1 MVRDMSKAYRNLGDL
16 IYKVLPL
23 AGFDF
28 AKGVGVIKLCG
39 YDSDVL
45 IKYKLLRSK
54 RTGEFAYKVLSV
66 TNQPRLFSPSI
77 PFASERD
84 RLLWHLHKTKGI
96 PLPLRLE
103 RAIRGEGSLVEIF
116 RYPEGRLVVRYEV
129 KDGVYTITGYK
140 LVKEKTQTA

>member
-1 MVRDMSKAYRNLGDL
+1 MSKVYRNLGDL
-16 IYKVLPL
+16 IHEVLPV

-39 YDSDVL
+39 YGSDVL
-45 IKYKLLRSK
+45 IKYKLLRK

-77 PFASERD
+77 PFAGERD

-103 RAIRGEGSLVEIF
+103 RAIRREGSLVEVF
-116 RYPEGRLVVRYEV
+116 KYPDGRLVVRYEV
-129 KDGVYTITGYK
+129 KDGVYTVTGYK
-140 LVKEKTQTA
+140 LVKEKTQTV